1 MQEIMAVVL
10 AAGKGTR
17 MKSKNSKLVQ
27 KIFGKE
33 IIRRA
38 VDNAKNAGIDRII
51 AVVGYKKEQVMSVLG
66 DDVEYAE
73 QKEMLGTGHAV
84 MQATKFLEGKKGKV
98 LILNGDHPI
107 IRPETLKNL
116 FEVSNERQES
126 ATVLTIMHNEEIPY
140 GKIIHDEEGKVVE
153 IVEYKDCNE
162 EQLKIRE
169 LNLGMYCFDIEELL
183 KALKELKTDN
193 AQNEYYLTD
202 VVKIMYNKGLKTGSV
217 VVTDTA
223 EVLGINDR
231 MDLQVLTKAL
241 QLRINTEH
249 MKNGVTIEDI
259 NTTYIYDDVKIGID
273 TVIHPNTTIKSNVEI
288 GEDCEIGPNAYIR
301 EECKIADNVKI
312 GSFVELKK
320 TTVGKGTKI
329 PHLTYMGDCEV
340 GENTNVGCGT
350 ITCNYDGSSKSKTII
365 GNNCFIGSNSNFV
378 APVNVGD
385 NSFVA
390 AGSTITEDVPEDSLA
405 IARERQTNK
414 EGWNK

>member
-1 MQEIMAVVL
+1 MKETMAIIL

-27 KIFGKE
+27 KIYGKE

-51 AVVGYKKEQVMSVLG
+51 AVVGYKKEQVMQVLG
-66 DDVEYAE
+66 NDVEYAE

-84 MQATKFLEGKKGKV
+84 MQATKFLEGKQGKV

-116 FEVSNERQES
+116 LEVSNKREES
-126 ATVLTIMHNEEIPY
+126 ATILTIMHNEDIPY
-140 GKIIHDEEGKVVE
+140 GKIIHDEEGKVIE
-153 IVEYKDCNE
+153 IVEHKDCTE
-162 EQLKIRE
+162 EQLKIKE
-169 LNLGMYCFDIEELL
+169 LNLGMYCFDIQELL

-217 VVTDTA
+217 IVRDTA

-259 NTTYIYDDVKIGID
+259 NTTYIYDDVKIGMD
-273 TVIHPNTTIKSNVEI
+273 TIIHPNTTIKSNVEI

-301 EECKIADNVKI
+301 EDCKIADNVKV
-312 GSFVELKK
+312 GSFVEMKK
-320 TTVGKGTKI
+320 TTVGKGTKV
-329 PHLTYMGDCEV
+329 PHLTYLGDCEI

-365 GNNCFIGSNSNFV
+365 GDNCFIGSNTNFV
-378 APVNVGD
+378 APVNIG
-385 NSFVA
+385 NHSFVA
-390 AGSTITEDVPEDSLA
+390 AGSTITEDVPENSLA

-414 EGWNK
+414 EDWNN